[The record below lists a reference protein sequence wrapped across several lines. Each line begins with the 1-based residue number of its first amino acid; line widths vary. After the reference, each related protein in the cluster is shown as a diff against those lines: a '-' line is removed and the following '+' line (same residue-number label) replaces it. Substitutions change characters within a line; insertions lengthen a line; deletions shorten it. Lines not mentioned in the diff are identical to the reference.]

1 MKEKFETQLKNTME
15 KQTPDSLDAILRRL
29 EQEKGT
35 VMENKITKRNK
46 FSLAKRITAIA
57 AAIALVLAVGFAAV
71 QFMGN
76 KTVSPAA
83 VIAFDVNPSMELEIN
98 KNEEVIKVNT
108 LNDDAKTVIGDMKLE
123 GVDLDVAVN
132 AIVGSMLKNNYLSV
146 ERNSILVS
154 VKADNH
160 EKAEA
165 LQKNISADI
174 TAMLAAGNIEAS
186 VLTQK
191 YDGDA
196 SAKAEE
202 NKISAAKA
210 ALIDKII
217 AAGLKD
223 ASGQLYT
230 YERLAAMSVN
240 ELKLV
245 LESKEV
251 QLENVGTTGSASAD
265 KYITAE
271 EAIEIAVKHAQITD
285 TQYKALAEMDY
296 DDGMMLYE
304 IDIFYNN
311 TEYEYEINAE
321 TGAVVKYEQEA
332 IKDNVGTPSEDV
344 VTGNPN
350 GDKFVTKDDAIN
362 AAINHAGVDK
372 ASVAALRTELDT
384 DDKTP
389 HYDVEFMVGNVEYE
403 YEVAAS
409 TGKII
414 KFEKEVEED
423 NKHESNI
430 TANIISKEEAL
441 AIAYK
446 DAGVAAD
453 SVYVIKCELDKD
465 DGKYKYDAEF
475 KVGNTEYDYE
485 INAVTGKI
493 VDKDIEIE
501 KPVNGGNTG
510 EGTDVSEAGISRDKA
525 ISIALSHAGFSASA
539 VTELECE
546 YDVERGKQ
554 LYEVSFKNGRTEY
567 DYEIDANTGDILK
580 SEKEIDD

>member
-1 MKEKFETQLKNTME
+1 MKERFEAQLKSTME
-15 KQTPDSLDAILRRL
+15 KQVPDSLDAILRRL
-29 EQEKGT
+29 EQKKGT
-35 VMENKITKRNK
+35 AMENKIKKQSK
-46 FSLAKRITAIA
+46 FTLGKKLTAIA
-57 AAIALVLAVGFAAV
+57 AAIVLVLTVGFAAV
-71 QFMGN
+71 QLAGN
-76 KTVSPAA
+76 KTTAPAA
-83 VIAFDVNPSMELEIN
+83 VIAFDVNPSMEVEID
-98 KNEEVIKVNT
+98 KKEAVIKVNT
-108 LNDDAKTVIGDMKLE
+108 LNEDAKTVIGDMNLV

-132 AIVGSMLKNNYLSV
+132 AIVGSMLKNNYLTV

-154 VKADNH
+154 VKADDKNR
-160 EKAEA
+160 AET
-165 LQKNISADI
+165 LQKDISADI

-196 SAKAEE
+196 NAKAEE

-223 ASGQLYT
+223 ASGQPYD
-230 YERLAAMSVN
+230 YARLAAMSVN

-245 LESKEV
+245 LESKDV
-251 QLENVGTTGSASAD
+251 QLENVGTTGSASAG
-265 KYITAE
+265 KYITSE
-271 EAIEIAVKHAQITD
+271 EAIAAALAHAQITD

-321 TGAVVKYEQEA
+321 TGAIVKYEKEA
-332 IKDNVGTPSEDV
+332 IKDNTQTPSVD
-344 VTGNPN
+344 GNPD
-350 GDKFVTKDDAIN
+350 GYKFVTKDDAVN
-362 AAINHAGVDK
+362 AAIAHAGVDK
-372 ASVAALRTELDT
+372 AAVTQLRTELDT

-403 YEVAAS
+403 YEIAS
-409 TGKII
+409 ATGEVI
-414 KFEKEVEED
+414 KAEKETEKED
-423 NKHESNI
+423 RHESNI
-430 TANIISKEEAL
+430 TANLISKDEAL

-446 DAGVAAD
+446 DAGVKAED
-453 SVYVIKCELDKD
+453 VYVIKCELDKD

-493 VDKDIEIE
+493 VDKDVETE
-501 KPVNGGNTG
+501 NRPSGGNNG
-510 EGTDVSEAGISRDKA
+510 EATDVSEAGITRDKA
-525 ISIALSHAGFSASA
+525 IATALSHAGLSANE

-546 YDVERGKQ
+546 YEVERGKQ